1 MVPKANLK
9 QTTLN
14 WTPARKRAVTPQ
26 QQPDQP
32 SRVESPSAAAAGTST
47 NSTPQSA
54 PPPPRLKSI
63 LKQTKLQWPQGGY
76 LFDVPRDYSEEH
88 LYSRNKTL
96 QREGGGRDA
105 EDMQKIQKL
114 NGGHISIDP
123 QATGEIDGGGEGDEK
138 RNLGEEAE
146 KNRLEA
152 SRSSSFLGVKDFSL
166 LDDDDIGNGK
176 GGDEDCV
183 VPQAAVQGETR
194 I

>member
-32 SRVESPSAAAAGTST
+32 RVEPPSAAAGTST

-76 LFDVPRDYSEEH
+76 LYDVRIQVGRGYRKRNSGIE
-88 LYSRNKTL
+88 NKTWV
-96 QREGGGRDA
+96 G
-105 EDMQKIQKL
+105 
-114 NGGHISIDP
+114 
-123 QATGEIDGGGEGDEK
+123 
-138 RNLGEEAE
+138 LGP
-146 KNRLEA
+146 R
-152 SRSSSFLGVKDFSL
+152 
-166 LDDDDIGNGK
+166 
-176 GGDEDCV
+176 
-183 VPQAAVQGETR
+183 
-194 I
+194 